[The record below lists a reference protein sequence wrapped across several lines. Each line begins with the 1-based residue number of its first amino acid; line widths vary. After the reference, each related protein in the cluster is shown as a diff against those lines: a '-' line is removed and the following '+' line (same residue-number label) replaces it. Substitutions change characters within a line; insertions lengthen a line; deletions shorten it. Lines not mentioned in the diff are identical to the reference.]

1 LCGPAFSAV
10 ISGHL
15 RYHNRSKRNVIIG
28 K

>member
-10 ISGHL
+10 ISAHL
-15 RYHNRSKRNVIIG
+15 RYHKQKKRNVIIG